1 MSTEQPME
9 GSPSLSIY
17 LLANRDGIKLAVE
30 PNQYKLPCPVPCEFT
45 D

>member
-1 MSTEQPME
+1 MSTEQTKE

-17 LLANRDGIKLAVE
+17 FLANRDGFKLAVK
-30 PNQYKLPCPVPCEFT
+30 PNQYKLPHPVPCEFI